1 MKSYIALAWI
11 VVGLARAALGADAYV
26 PFEGQKT
33 SWHDG
38 FDRYDFMMDEQ
49 TLAIEPY
56 ARPEKE
62 KFGIADPP
70 AGKRRCVVIAPK
82 EPAAGNPWSW
92 QGCYWDHQPQTEV
105 ELLRRGF
112 HVAYVSANAT
122 LKPDKTWD
130 AWYAF
135 LTKQHG
141 LSAKPA
147 FIGMSRGGEYE
158 YTWATAH
165 PDSVSCIYADNP
177 GGNPGVFARLG
188 ELAARDVP
196 LLHVCGSIDPLLGR
210 VSTPIETIYPQ
221 FGGRISSMI
230 KEGYG
235 HHPHSLRDPKPI
247 ADFIEQS
254 VKAMAAGPTTRPSY
268 VVGNRVTH
276 ASFYGTA
283 GVYREYPK
291 EGTFITC
298 RGPLFTDCYDRWAF
312 DLPGVEGTI
321 TVIEPRQPAAGGPW
335 VYRADAVGRD
345 SPIELTLLAKGYR
358 IVTGPVPY
366 NADGPRRENWDA
378 VYRHLTEHGLAAKVV
393 MAGAGGAAGDALAW
407 AIANPEKVESVYAVN
422 PSFKSFMMKG
432 PLLDQLEPLAKV
444 RVPVMLVCGSED
456 PFLDGNARAFETRYR
471 ELGGDVTLV
480 LRKGEGHALTG
491 TQGAEGV
498 VEFVTV
504 RAK

>member
-1 MKSYIALAWI
+1 MTTRITCVVLALFAI
-11 VVGLARAALGADAYV
+11 TRLARADGYV
-26 PFEGQKT
+26 PFEGQK
-33 SWHDG
+33 SAWHDG
-38 FDRYDFMMDEQ
+38 FDRYDFIMDER

-70 AGKRRCVVIAPK
+70 AGKRRCVVVVPK
-82 EPAAGNPWSW
+82 QVAAGQPWSW
-92 QGCYWDHQPQTEV
+92 RGCYWDHQPQAEV

-112 HVAYVSANAT
+112 HIAYVSANAT

-165 PDSVSCIYADNP
+165 SDSVSCIYADNP

-188 ELAARDVP
+188 DLAARDVP

-221 FGGRISSMI
+221 YGGRISVMI

-254 VKAMAAGPTTRPSY
+254 VKAMVAGPTTRPAY
-268 VVGNRVTH
+268 VVGSRVTH
-276 ASFYGTA
+276 GAFYGTA
-283 GVYREYPK
+283 SIYREYPK

-298 RGPLFTDCYDRWAF
+298 RGPLFTECYDRYAF

-321 TVIEPRQPAAGGPW
+321 TVTEPRQPAAGGAW
-335 VYRADAVGRD
+335 VYRADAVRRD
-345 SPIELTLLAKGYR
+345 SPIELALLAKGYR

-366 NADGPRRENWDA
+366 NADGPRREHWDA
-378 VYRHLTEHGLAAKVV
+378 VYKHLTEHGLSAKVV

-407 AIANPEKVESVYAVN
+407 AIANPEKVASVYAVN
-422 PSFKSFMMKG
+422 PSFKSLMAKG
-432 PLLDQLEPLAKV
+432 PLLDQLGPLVKTG
-444 RVPVMLVCGSED
+444 VPVMLVCGSED
-456 PFLDGNARAFETRYR
+456 PFLGGNARAFEKRYR
-471 ELGGDVTLV
+471 ELGGDVTV
-480 LRKGEGHALTG
+480 VVRDGEGHVLAG
-491 TQGAEGV
+491 TQGAEAVAG
-498 VEFVTV
+498 FVT
-504 RAK
+504 RAVK